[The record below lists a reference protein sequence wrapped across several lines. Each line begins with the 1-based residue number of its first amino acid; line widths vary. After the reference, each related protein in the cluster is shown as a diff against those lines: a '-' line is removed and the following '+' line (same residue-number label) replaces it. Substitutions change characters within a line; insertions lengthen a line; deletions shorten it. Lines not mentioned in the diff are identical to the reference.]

1 MAKKTYLARTP
12 IDHDGERYEIGEPI
26 ELEDKQAAPLVASRN
41 PCGSGP
47 KCRDCCST
55 T

>member
-26 ELEDKQAAPLVASRN
+26 ELEDKQAAPLVA
-41 PCGSGP
+41 CGAIGAP
-47 KCRDCCST
+47 PAKEEKKPVK
-55 T
+55 